1 MASYIRNLRNCLK
14 SEVRNKDKLGGVLDY
29 TLQQVAYN
37 EMLRRYHEK
46 PTDGTLSY
54 AHVCQMYSH
63 GELWTEGEERLN
75 AKDIVCVQSNF
86 NALKSI
92 IWQIDGKIGQYLYQD
107 VYAQLHGGIRP
118 DMRSELWDYL
128 MWCKS
133 DPYECSPDPL
143 WDVAQAHHDII
154 TRGGDNCTAE
164 LLSFL
169 HCLNLHT
176 TPFFIHAENDMTYW
190 ESLFDVEKLM
200 ELFQQEQDRYREETM
215 PLVME
220 DGEEDDEEN
229 DESWFTTLS

>member
-46 PTDGTLSY
+46 PADGTLSY

-118 DMRSELWDYL
+118 DMRSELWD
-128 MWCKS
+128 
-133 DPYECSPDPL
+133 
-143 WDVAQAHHDII
+143 
-154 TRGGDNCTAE
+154 
-164 LLSFL
+164 
-169 HCLNLHT
+169 
-176 TPFFIHAENDMTYW
+176 
-190 ESLFDVEKLM
+190 
-200 ELFQQEQDRYREETM
+200 
-215 PLVME
+215 
-220 DGEEDDEEN
+220 
-229 DESWFTTLS
+229 

>member
-14 SEVRNKDKLGGVLDY
+14 SEVRSKEKLGGVLDY
-29 TLQQVAYN
+29 TLQQAAYHA
-37 EMLRRYHEK
+37 MLRQYPEK
-46 PTDGTLSY
+46 PSDRTLSY

-63 GELWTEGEERLN
+63 RELWTEGEERLSIG
-75 AKDIVCVQSNF
+75 DITNVQAHF

-92 IWQIDGKIGQYLYQD
+92 IWQIDEKLTQYMYQD

-118 DMRSELWDYL
+118 DMRNELWDYL

-143 WDVAQAHHDII
+143 WDVAQAHHDIF
-154 TRGGDNCTAE
+154 TMGGDNSTVE
-164 LLSFL
+164 LMSFL
-169 HCLNLHT
+169 QCLNLHIP
-176 TPFFIHAENDMTYW
+176 PFFIHAENDIRYW
-190 ESLFDVEKLM
+190 QSLFDVEKLM

-229 DESWFTTLS
+229 DESWFTA